1 MRLIISPIVMLL
13 LINLTMSSMLL
24 STLLYTLNTYI
35 ANTQISSANSQK
47 QGYHIINQ
55 IFSRLDI
62 LSNKSTSLIKA
73 KGNISDSQRHKIIE
87 EFENLPASGIASHD
101 DINNLIGNM
110 THKNANI
117 NLQQDNNRVAH
128 EILNILLKNATRK

>member
-1 MRLIISPIVMLL
+1 
-13 LINLTMSSMLL
+13 MLL

-73 KGNISDSQRHKIIE
+73 QGNISDSQRHKIIE